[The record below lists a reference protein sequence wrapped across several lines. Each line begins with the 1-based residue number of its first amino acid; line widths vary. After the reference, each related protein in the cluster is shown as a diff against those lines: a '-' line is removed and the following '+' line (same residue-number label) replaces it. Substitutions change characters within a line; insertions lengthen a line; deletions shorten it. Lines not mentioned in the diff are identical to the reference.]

1 MNVWWLA
8 VMGLILMVGSWAAV
22 GASQTRPQSSAA
34 PTTSSKALY
43 NRLSGPQTK
52 NPGAWPYADAY
63 DSVMAAGE
71 VYHTRY
77 EDEHVRLVEVA
88 YFPGV
93 HSNMHGHPWPSVF
106 ASDSLTP
113 MGIVNVTLDPD
124 SPLNGQGGGHAPPP
138 QGMQYPTC
146 WTLGP
151 QAPHAVTNND
161 TFPLHFYRL
170 EFKRIDGD
178 GIKTNWK
185 TWYPWMLLP
194 LKPISNIDPRDPKLG
209 PPISKEYPFAAATE
223 SYKAAPNNHQLRYED
238 DHILF
243 LEVTFRP
250 GERENLHGHANP
262 SVFARDTGASPVSGP
277 TPIPAAPPAQLPNHE
292 PGIGKGAGGDY
303 KLDPN
308 GVNGQGGGSGA
319 APAGMKWPSCST
331 MGPQWPHAASTTN
344 DYPTHFYRIQFKR
357 IDGDG
362 IKAHWREWYPWMA
375 KLADDY
381 KAHPTPSNY

>member
-1 MNVWWLA
+1 MRRMNVWWLA
-8 VMGLILMVGSWAAV
+8 VMGLILMVGSWVAV

-34 PTTSSKALY
+34 PTTPSNALY
-43 NRLSGPQTK
+43 KRLSGPQTQ

-63 DSVMAAGE
+63 DSVMAVRE

-93 HSNMHGHPWPSVF
+93 HSNMHGHPWPSVL
-106 ASDSLTP
+106 ASDSSTP

-146 WTLGP
+146 STLGP

-194 LKPISNIDPRDPKLG
+194 LKPISNIDPR
-209 PPISKEYPFAAATE
+209 
-223 SYKAAPNNHQLRYED
+223 
-238 DHILF
+238 
-243 LEVTFRP
+243 
-250 GERENLHGHANP
+250 
-262 SVFARDTGASPVSGP
+262 
-277 TPIPAAPPAQLPNHE
+277 
-292 PGIGKGAGGDY
+292 
-303 KLDPN
+303 
-308 GVNGQGGGSGA
+308 
-319 APAGMKWPSCST
+319 
-331 MGPQWPHAASTTN
+331 
-344 DYPTHFYRIQFKR
+344 
-357 IDGDG
+357 
-362 IKAHWREWYPWMA
+362 
-375 KLADDY
+375 
-381 KAHPTPSNY
+381 